1 MSIRELLASADQIER
16 AVVISLFTW
25 RRAED
30 SDPVDD
36 DERYGYWGDAY
47 PDVARDRIG
56 SRLWLLRRRLLT
68 AETIQDT
75 ERYAREAIAWMLE
88 DEVVSGVQVDLIRP
102 NPTRLDLYVTL
113 TLDQGQRELRFDDV
127 LGVINAV

>member
-56 SRLWLLRRRLLT
+56 SRLWLLRRRSLT

-75 ERYAREAIAWMLE
+75 ERYAREALAWMLE
-88 DEVVSGVQVDLIRP
+88 DEVVSAVQVDLVRP

-113 TLDQGQRELRFDDV
+113 TLDEGQRELRFDDV

>member
-56 SRLWLLRRRLLT
+56 SRLWLLRRRSLT
-68 AETIQDT
+68 TETIQDT
-75 ERYAREAIAWMLE
+75 ERYAREALAWMLE
-88 DEVVSGVQVDLIRP
+88 DEVVSGVQVDLVRP

-113 TLDQGQRELRFDDV
+113 TLDEGQRELRFDDV

>member
-36 DERYGYWGDAY
+36 DERYGYWSDAY

-56 SRLWLLRRRLLT
+56 SRLWLLRRRSLT
-68 AETIQDT
+68 AETIQNA
-75 ERYAREAIAWMLE
+75 ERYAREALAWMLE
-88 DEVVSGVQVDLIRP
+88 DEVVSAVQVDLVRP

-113 TLDQGQRELRFDDV
+113 TLDEGQRELRFDDV

>member
-56 SRLWLLRRRLLT
+56 SRLWLLRRRSLT
-68 AETIQDT
+68 AETIQNA
-75 ERYAREAIAWMLE
+75 ERYAREALAWMVE
-88 DEVVSGVQVDLIRP
+88 DEVVSGVQVDLVRP

-113 TLDQGQRELRFDDV
+113 TFDEGQRELRFDDV

>member
-75 ERYAREAIAWMLE
+75 ERYALEALAWMLE